1 MDREEAALLPDCPEG
16 LDAALLKAAARANS
30 REDLIAALTTRR
42 YPSARIS
49 RLCAY
54 ALLGITKETL
64 NFAPLPKRAL
74 LLALKTNPSLTG
86 SWKNGPVQVS
96 APSKGLVEA
105 DPADRAAWR
114 IWALCCGK
122 PAAWP
127 FEQKLVTGG

>member
-1 MDREEAALLPDCPEG
+1 MDLLSGNVPDLKRLDVLLLEKLRSMDREEAALLPDCPEG

-74 LLALKTNPSLTG
+74 LLALKTNPSLT
-86 SWKNGPVQVS
+86 VIFC
-96 APSKGLVEA
+96 A
-105 DPADRAAWR
+105 DGWIYAGNV
-114 IWALCCGK
+114 I
-122 PAAWP
+122 
-127 FEQKLVTGG
+127 